1 MDEIKDISTQDIQDK
16 WLQGMVVE
24 CDTRDLVYH
33 AKQKTTKLFG
43 THTFLEIP
51 ELNAIV
57 AASTVPGVQLYLNP
71 NEDPWEM
78 QEFQACARSP
88 RDFAEM
94 VIHLENKT
102 SFIVWQFPE
111 SWKAIRICLKCKL
124 FAWK

>member
-1 MDEIKDISTQDIQDK
+1 MTRFLPSVDAIICSSRAILTKRQMDEIKDISTQDIQDK
-16 WLQGMVVE
+16 WLRGMMEE
-24 CDTRDLVYH
+24 CDARDLVYH
-33 AKQKTTKLFG
+33 SKQKTTKLFG

-94 VIHLENKT
+94 VIH
-102 SFIVWQFPE
+102 
-111 SWKAIRICLKCKL
+111 IRMKQLGK
-124 FAWK
+124 